1 MAAKKRNSTTRD
13 ERNRQIK
20 AITAVL
26 LDEADWVR
34 ARDLRRL
41 LREDHEIAVE
51 NKTLQTRLKAL
62 LADEAIEARG
72 ERAGRQYR
80 LIDLPEPGEQVLEAE
95 LEETSEEEDYPELSE
110 AYAEPQRRRGRKSRR
125 LSSGERPVRR
135 SRSPREVK
143 ADRQARELDR
153 EAGVVHPLGSAP
165 RSHHPRLTDQK
176 IYAELDD
183 KLRAALAAAMEQR
196 DFDAS
201 RVLYDMFESWGRLI
215 EEREG

>member
-95 LEETSEEEDYPELSE
+95 LEETSEEDDYPELSE

-176 IYAELDD
+176 IYGELDD
-183 KLRAALAAAMEQR
+183 KLRAALAVAMEQR

>member
-13 ERNRQIK
+13 ERHRQIK
-20 AITAVL
+20 AIQAVL

-41 LREDHEIAVE
+41 LREDHEIVVE

-62 LADEAIEARG
+62 LADETIEARG

-80 LIDLPEPGEQVLEAE
+80 LIDLPEPGALVEDDDLDEI
-95 LEETSEEEDYPELSE
+95 SDIEDYVELSE
-110 AYAEPQRRRGRKSRR
+110 PDALEPQRRRGRKSRR

-143 ADRQARELDR
+143 ADRQARELGR
-153 EAGVVHPLGSAP
+153 EVGVVHSLGA
-165 RSHHPRLTDQK
+165 HHARLTDQK
-176 IYAELDD
+176 IYAELDET
-183 KLRAALAAAMEQR
+183 LRAALAAAMEQR

-215 EEREG
+215 EDREG